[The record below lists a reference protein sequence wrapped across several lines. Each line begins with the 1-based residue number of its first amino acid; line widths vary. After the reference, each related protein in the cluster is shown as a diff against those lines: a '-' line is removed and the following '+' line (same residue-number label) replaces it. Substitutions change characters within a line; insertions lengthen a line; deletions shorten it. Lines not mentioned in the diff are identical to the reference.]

1 MLRAWKLGT
10 AFGIDLY
17 VHWTFLLLLLFVMFS
32 GAGHGVLG
40 FLVGLTAVAVVIL
53 AFGCVVLHEYGH
65 ALAARRFGIHT
76 RDITLYPIGGVA
88 RLERMSDKPWEEFW
102 IAVAGPAVNVVIA
115 ALLFGLIIT
124 AGLLQGR
131 LPTSLDDIG
140 KLLLGGGL
148 PGFLM
153 RWNIWMVAFNM
164 LPAFPMD
171 GGRVLRALL
180 ATRLGLLRATEI
192 ATRVAM
198 VVALLFVLAGFGW
211 FGEWFQSPL
220 LLLIAFF
227 VFLMGQ
233 QELAM
238 LRYRARHPEAGG
250 VISQRPVEWYYQ
262 LNRSVQPPEPHFS
275 GFTWDPRASVW
286 IEWRDGRPIQACF
299 TD

>member
-10 AFGIDLY
+10 AFGIGVY
-17 VHWTFLLLLLFVMFS
+17 VHWTFLLLLLFVLLTTL
-32 GAGHGVLG
+32 GAGLQVA
-40 FLVGLTAVAVVIL
+40 LTWVIFVIL
-53 AFGCVVLHEYGH
+53 MFACVVLHEFGH
-65 ALAARRFGIHT
+65 ALTARHFGIQT

-115 ALLFGLIIT
+115 AVLSPFLVALL
-124 AGLLQGR
+124 LLHNR
-131 LPTSLDDIG
+131 FLTSLDG
-140 KLLLGGGL
+140 PWYEPFLSGGIVGSL
-148 PGFLM
+148 VL
-153 RWNIWMVAFNM
+153 WNLWMVVFNM

-192 ATRVAM
+192 ATRVATVM
-198 VVALLFVLAGFGW
+198 AMLFVMAGFGLFGGW
-211 FGEWFQSPL
+211 FKSPF

-238 LRYRARHPEAGG
+238 LRYRARHPEMDGLLT
-250 VISQRPVEWYYQ
+250 QRRVEWYYQ
-262 LNRSVQPPEPHFS
+262 LDRAVQPPEPHFS

-286 IEWRDGRPIQACF
+286 IEWRDGQPIQACF

>member
-10 AFGIDLY
+10 AFGIGVY
-17 VHWTFLLLLLFVMFS
+17 VHWTWTFLLLLVFVLLSFGS
-32 GAGHGVLG
+32 GLQ
-40 FLVGLTAVAVVIL
+40 TAL
-53 AFGCVVLHEYGH
+53 AFVVFVVLIFACVVLHEFGH
-65 ALAARRFGIHT
+65 ALTARHFGIQT

-115 ALLFGLIIT
+115 ALIAVFLVGVLT
-124 AGLLQGR
+124 VHSAA
-131 LPTSLDDIG
+131 SLDDFVDLWDSTG
-140 KLLLGGGL
+140 LAVLLLK
-148 PGFLM
+148 
-153 RWNIWMVAFNM
+153 WNLYVGVAFNM

-171 GGRVLRALL
+171 GGRVFRALL

-198 VVALLFVLAGFGW
+198 VVAMLFVLAGLGW
-211 FGEWFQSPL
+211 FGEAFTSPI

-238 LRYRARHPEAGG
+238 LRYRARHPEANG
-250 VISQRPVEWYYQ
+250 VIGQRPVEWYYP
-262 LNRSVQPPEPHFS
+262 LERSVQPPEPHFS
-275 GFTWDPRASVW
+275 GFTWDARASVW

-299 TD
+299 TE